1 VSSILEI
8 LKRIKMYIFFGK
20 NLFRSSAIKIK
31 IDQQYKLLGKNII
44 DTYNQNG
51 IYQELIDSYYQEI
64 QKLYDELVILE
75 KERNV

>member
-1 VSSILEI
+1 MSSLLEI

-51 IYQELIDSYYQEI
+51 IHQELIDSYYQEI
-64 QKLYDELVILE
+64 QKLYDELVLLE